1 MPGDKDILET
11 TMEDGERENTELE
24 EFEEAE
30 DVEEVEEF
38 REELA
43 KENARLVQQLT
54 RLKADFENFRRR
66 TKGQMETIVLE
77 ANEELLLDLLPV
89 LDNFERALASQ
100 AQNTEEEDPLLQ
112 GMEMVYQGLLATL
125 AKYGLKA
132 IVAEG
137 EPFNPYF
144 HEAISMEGDG
154 GDDLVVVQQIQTGYL
169 LNDKVIRHTR
179 VLVGQN
185 KEEDECQK

>member
-11 TMEDGERENTELE
+11 AMEDGERENTELE
-24 EFEEAE
+24 EC
-30 DVEEVEEF
+30 EEVEVDEVDEC

-154 GDDLVVVQQIQTGYL
+154 GDDLVVVHQIQTGYL